1 MDFIIELFS
10 EIILEFV
17 FEFIFEGVFSK
28 RIPLILRILFAV
40 ILLAFF
46 GALTIGLIVIGI
58 VVDNIFV
65 LLIGIFMTIM
75 SAWALVRKLKERNI

>member
-28 RIPLILRILFAV
+28 RIPLILRSLFA
-40 ILLAFF
+40 ILLLAIF
-46 GALTIGLIVIGI
+46 GALTIGLIVLGI
-58 VVDNIFV
+58 IVDNILV